1 MEGDSLFI
9 IIIVFCIVM
18 SAYFSATE
26 TAFSS
31 LNRIRIKNMAE
42 KGNKRAALVL
52 RLSNNYD
59 GLLSTILIGN
69 NIVNITSASLAT
81 VVFVRY
87 LGEEAGASISTV
99 VTTIVV
105 LIFGEI
111 SPKSIAKENAETF
124 SMFSAPILNVFMKI
138 LTPVNFLFKQ
148 WKKLLS
154 KIIKAEGDHSI
165 TEEELLTIVEEAEQE
180 GGIDEQES
188 SLIRSALEFSELE
201 AADILTPRVDVVGI
215 SSDLSKEEI
224 AKIFAQTGYSRL
236 PVYEG
241 SIDHIIG
248 IIYQKDF
255 HNYVYHTNKNISA
268 IIRPVLFIAKSKNI
282 GELLRELQRNKS
294 HIAVVM
300 DEFGGTVGIVTLE
313 DVLEELVGEIWDEH
327 DKVVEEIEKV
337 SETEYFVLGSA
348 NVEKLFEELDR
359 EEEFEVLTVSGWVME
374 ELDKVPEEGDEFE
387 YEGLKV
393 KVLQMDG
400 KRVGKVRITIE
411 KRNESSEESDEK

>member
-1 MEGDSLFI
+1 M
-9 IIIVFCIVM
+9 
-18 SAYFSATE
+18 
-26 TAFSS
+26 
-31 LNRIRIKNMAE
+31 
-42 KGNKRAALVL
+42 
-52 RLSNNYD
+52 
-59 GLLSTILIGN
+59 
-69 NIVNITSASLAT
+69 
-81 VVFVRY
+81 
-87 LGEEAGASISTV
+87 
-99 VTTIVV
+99 TTIVV
-105 LIFGEI
+105 LIFGEV
-111 SPKSIAKENAETF
+111 SPKSIAKENPESFA
-124 SMFSAPILNVFMKI
+124 MFSAPFLGLLMKI
-138 LTPVNFLFKQ
+138 LTPANFLFKQ

-188 SLIRSALEFSELE
+188 SLIRSAIEFSELE

-215 SSDLSKEEI
+215 ALDTPKEEI
-224 AKIFAQTGYSRL
+224 AKIFLQTGFSRL

-255 HNYVYHTNKNISA
+255 HNYVYHTNKDISA

-282 GELLRELQRNKS
+282 GELLKELQLKKS

-327 DKVVEEIEKV
+327 DKVVEEIEKI
-337 SETEYFVLGSA
+337 SDKEYIVMGSA
-348 NVEKLFEELDR
+348 NVEKLFEEMDR
-359 EEEFEVLTVSGWVME
+359 EEEFEVLTVSGWVMDA
-374 ELDKVPEEGDEFE
+374 LDKVPDEGDEFE
-387 YEGLKV
+387 YHGLKV
-393 KVLQMDG
+393 TVVQMDG

-411 KRNESSEESDEK
+411 EKEEVVEECG

>member
-1 MEGDSLFI
+1 MESDSLSLI
-9 IIIVFCIVM
+9 IIIFCVVM

-31 LNRIRIKNMAE
+31 LNRIRIKNMVE
-42 KGNKRAALVL
+42 KGNKKAALVL
-52 RLSNNYD
+52 RLSDNYD
-59 GLLSTILIGN
+59 SLLSTILIGN
-69 NIVNITSASLAT
+69 NIVNIASASLAT
-81 VVFVRY
+81 LIFVRY
-87 LGEEAGASISTV
+87 FGEEAGASISTV

-105 LIFGEI
+105 LIFGEV
-111 SPKSIAKENAETF
+111 SPKSIAKENPESFA
-124 SMFSAPILNVFMKI
+124 MFSAPFLSVLIKI
-138 LTPVNFLFKQ
+138 LTPANFLFKL

-154 KIIKAEGDHSI
+154 KIIKSEGDHSI

-188 SLIRSALEFSELE
+188 SLIRSAIEFSELE

-215 SSDLSKEEI
+215 ASDTPEEEI
-224 AKIFAQTGYSRL
+224 AKIFVQTGFSRL

-255 HNYVYHTNKNISA
+255 HNYVYHTNKDISA

-282 GELLRELQRNKS
+282 GELLKELQLKKS

-327 DKVVEEIEKV
+327 DKVVEEIAKISD
-337 SETEYFVLGSA
+337 SEYLVMGSA
-348 NVEKLFEELDR
+348 NVEKLFEEMDR
-359 EEEFEVLTVSGWVME
+359 EEEFDVLTVSGWVMDV
-374 ELDKVPEEGDEFE
+374 LDKVPDEGDTFE
-387 YEGLKV
+387 YNGLKV
-393 KVLQMDG
+393 TVIQMDG
-400 KRVGKVRITIE
+400 KRVGKVRITLEQRE
-411 KRNESSEESDEK
+411 KSMEECG

>member
-1 MEGDSLFI
+1 
-9 IIIVFCIVM
+9 
-18 SAYFSATE
+18 
-26 TAFSS
+26 
-31 LNRIRIKNMAE
+31 
-42 KGNKRAALVL
+42 
-52 RLSNNYD
+52 
-59 GLLSTILIGN
+59 
-69 NIVNITSASLAT
+69 
-81 VVFVRY
+81 
-87 LGEEAGASISTV
+87 
-99 VTTIVV
+99 
-105 LIFGEI
+105 
-111 SPKSIAKENAETF
+111 
-124 SMFSAPILNVFMKI
+124 MFSAPILNVFMKI

-411 KRNESSEESDEK
+411 QKKPSEESDEK

>member
-1 MEGDSLFI
+1 MESDSLSLI
-9 IIIVFCIVM
+9 IIIFCVIM

-31 LNRIRIKNMAE
+31 LNRIRVKNMAE
-42 KGNKRAALVL
+42 KGNKKAALVL
-52 RLSNNYD
+52 RLSDNYD

-69 NIVNITSASLAT
+69 NIVNIASASLAT
-81 VVFVRY
+81 LIFVKY

-105 LIFGEI
+105 LIFGEV
-111 SPKSIAKENAETF
+111 SPKSIAKENPESFA
-124 SMFSAPILNVFMKI
+124 MFSAPFLGLLMKI
-138 LTPVNFLFKQ
+138 LTPANFLFKQ

-188 SLIRSALEFSELE
+188 SLIRSAIEFSELE

-215 SSDLSKEEI
+215 ALDTPKEEI
-224 AKIFAQTGYSRL
+224 AKIFLQTGFSRL

-255 HNYVYHTNKNISA
+255 HNYVYHTNKDISA

-282 GELLRELQRNKS
+282 GELLKELQLKKS

-327 DKVVEEIEKV
+327 DKVVEEIEKI
-337 SETEYFVLGSA
+337 SDKEYIVMGSA
-348 NVEKLFEELDR
+348 NVEKLFEEMDR
-359 EEEFEVLTVSGWVME
+359 EEEFEVLTVSGWVMDA
-374 ELDKVPEEGDEFE
+374 LDKVPDEGDEFE
-387 YEGLKV
+387 YHGLKV
-393 KVLQMDG
+393 TVVQMDG

-411 KRNESSEESDEK
+411 EKEEVVEECG

>member
-337 SETEYFVLGSA
+337 SENEYLVLGSA

-359 EEEFEVLTVSGWVME
+359 EEEFEVLTVSGWVMD

-411 KRNESSEESDEK
+411 QKKPSEESDEK